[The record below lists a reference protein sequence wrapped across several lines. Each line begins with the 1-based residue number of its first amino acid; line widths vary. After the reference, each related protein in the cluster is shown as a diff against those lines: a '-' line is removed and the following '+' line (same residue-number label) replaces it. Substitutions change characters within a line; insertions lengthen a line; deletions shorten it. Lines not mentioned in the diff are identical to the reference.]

1 MSRNEREYRYSY
13 FFSKSIPYV
22 NEDDKTPRELQE
34 EMGHWDGTAE
44 VSDYFFFTDKK
55 TREQFRGTGMTEEE
69 IKKRAEHG
77 IGSATIHH
85 TDGSVENKIVYDRP
99 LDYSKFE
106 RKDIPSKNF
115 HNEKWNSNE
124 REQSRKI
131 DKLWDDLTDEER
143 SEIIHDSKIYG
154 DFYPDLQSDQE
165 KSFYEWKQKNIFH
178 STI

>member
-1 MSRNEREYRYSY
+1 GWKKGDPIRWTPHNNWEDYDTDYDPPSVSKEETEGMMRKYWNDMSRNEREDRYSY

-55 TREQFRGTGMTEEE
+55 TRKQFRGTGMTEEE
-69 IKKRAEHG
+69 IKERAEHG

-106 RKDIPSKNF
+106 WKNIPSKNF

-124 REQSRKI
+124 REQS
-131 DKLWDDLTDEER
+131 
-143 SEIIHDSKIYG
+143 
-154 DFYPDLQSDQE
+154 
-165 KSFYEWKQKNIFH
+165 
-178 STI
+178 